1 MENHNEKHKEGA
13 DTVSKL
19 TDIFIIAMCLITCA
33 MIIIGLVVIIPIKDK
48 CQNCSC
54 AYNVTGGTIN
64 ITELGVGNI
73 SLPGR

>member
-13 DTVSKL
+13 VILSKL
-19 TDIFIIAMCLITCA
+19 TDIFIIVMCLITCA
-33 MIIIGLVVIIPIKDK
+33 MIIIGLIVILPISAK

-54 AYNVTGGTIN
+54 NYNVTGGTIN
-64 ITELGVGNI
+64 LTELGVGNL